1 VTSVSVTCT
10 NNPVTPTPTVTTTT
24 SFSNGGGSVSA
35 SALAQILAPSAST
48 TAYLNSLNNH
58 VAGCPKGFNCT
69 PIPGFAMAANPQSPN
84 SVPNYRFTRNIQ
96 IGMTGN
102 DVKELQIF
110 LNSQG
115 FTVAKNGAGSPGHET
130 AYFGPATK
138 TALMKFQLTY
148 KKDILTP
155 QGLTAPTGFFGAATM
170 KAVNKLMK

>member
-1 VTSVSVTCT
+1 
-10 NNPVTPTPTVTTTT
+10 
-24 SFSNGGGSVSA
+24 
-35 SALAQILAPSAST
+35 
-48 TAYLNSLNNH
+48 
-58 VAGCPKGFNCT
+58 
-69 PIPGFAMAANPQSPN
+69 MAANPQSPN